1 MTKRSYALLCTVL
14 SLVFCFLSIGYAAVS
29 DPFLIRGSADI
40 EVPSGLF
47 ITKIEKVRSSGLDV
61 ETIEYIPYSTTVD
74 CSLSKSSSSTAGS
87 ITYRIT
93 VRNNTTRQYTYR
105 KLYYQ
110 TNVSDYDND
119 RISTSSGRNSIG
131 VVVNYP
137 KTNGSNTII
146 EPGGEFSFEVTYSL
160 GASSS
165 SFPRANTY
173 KTLIN
178 YQFGIN
184 VDSEAEAV
192 EAVQDKFLNILN
204 TTDTYLELVDV
215 LDNKYDG
222 SNAWTSNYV
231 GNVGDATSD
240 DALTVNTLFA
250 GQLELM
256 INGQTKPATV
266 LIKHEDLDNNRN
278 TGDDYTA
285 YANTG
290 SPCYGYGCEMT
301 LYLTTHSL
309 KRADSSDGNAP
320 VYVSVFTCNRDEN
333 GDQVG
338 GWYQIGE
345 VYEGYANIVGYKGE
359 ANGEGSFV
367 TDNWLSYE
375 RTYTVTDN
383 YSYYVPAGTTIKTLT
398 QIVDQGMIDEFQRLL
413 DEAKSIIDDTRY
425 AGTGIEEVELAY
437 YDAMDY
443 YALDANGN
451 PHAYVGTTRTQLCPS
466 VRRLYEAIE
475 VVKDKI
481 SEVTDL
487 L

>member
-47 ITKIEKVRSSGLDV
+47 ITKIEELSSSGLRTHDISF
-61 ETIEYIPYSTTVD
+61 EPYSTTVK
-74 CSLSKSSSSTAGS
+74 CSLRKSSNSTAGS
-87 ITYRIT
+87 ATYRIT
-93 VRNNTTRQYTYR
+93 VRNNTKRAYTYR

-110 TNVSDYDND
+110 TNLSEYDND
-119 RISTSSGRNSIG
+119 KISTTSGRNSLG
-131 VVVNYP
+131 VEVNYP

-165 SFPRANTY
+165 SFPSRNTY
-173 KTLIN
+173 YTLIN

-204 TTDTYLELVDV
+204 TTDTYLDLVDV

-278 TGDDYTA
+278 TGDDYIA
-285 YANTG
+285 YANSG

-333 GDQVG
+333 GDIVG
-338 GWYQIGE
+338 GWYRIGE

-367 TDNWLSYE
+367 TDNWLSYA
-375 RTYTVTDN
+375 RTYKVTDN
-383 YSYYVPAGTTIKTLT
+383 YSYYAPAGTTIKALVQET
-398 QIVDQGMIDEFQRLL
+398 DQALVAEFQRLL
-413 DEAKSIIDDTRY
+413 TEAKSIFEDTRY

-437 YDAMDY
+437 YDAINY
-443 YALDANGN
+443 FTVDANGN
-451 PHAYVGTTRTQLCPS
+451 PYANGGSTRAQLIPV
-466 VRRLYEAIE
+466 VRRLDEAIK

-481 SEVTDL
+481 SQVTDL